1 MPFAPGAPLDP
12 VALARRDLVKG
23 LPKRFYAE
31 VTIGE
36 RDGAFVVLLD
46 GRAALTPG
54 RVRFALPTRA
64 AAEALAAEWAAQGET
79 IDPRKM
85 PLTRLVNSALDGVA
99 RESEAVRAEIVKYAG
114 SDLLCYRAAEPAS
127 LVAAEAKAWDP
138 MLAWARDDLGIALKL
153 ASGIAFVAQPED
165 ARAVVARAVD
175 TVATPIELA
184 CLHVMTTLTGSVVLA
199 LAVARGRLGVAE
211 AWAIAHAEE
220 DFQIAAWGA
229 DEQAMA
235 RRQERETE
243 MHAAARLLELLRA

>member
-79 IDPRKM
+79 IDPRTM

-99 RESEAVRAEIVKYAG
+99 RETDAVRAE
-114 SDLLCYRAAEPAS
+114 
-127 LVAAEAKAWDP
+127 
-138 MLAWARDDLGIALKL
+138 
-153 ASGIAFVAQPED
+153 
-165 ARAVVARAVD
+165 
-175 TVATPIELA
+175 
-184 CLHVMTTLTGSVVLA
+184 
-199 LAVARGRLGVAE
+199 
-211 AWAIAHAEE
+211 
-220 DFQIAAWGA
+220 
-229 DEQAMA
+229 
-235 RRQERETE
+235 
-243 MHAAARLLELLRA
+243 

>member
-1 MPFAPGAPLDP
+1 
-12 VALARRDLVKG
+12 
-23 LPKRFYAE
+23 
-31 VTIGE
+31 
-36 RDGAFVVLLD
+36 FVVLLA

-54 RVRFALPTRA
+54 RARLALPTQA